1 METKIAEKQT
11 VVIDR
16 DLLARVREAARKHGF
31 LIKALVE
38 QGIKL
43 KLAQLESKVISRADS
58 VV

>member
-1 METKIAEKQT
+1 VTETNTAEKQT

-16 DLLARVREAARKHGF
+16 ALLERVRAAANKHGF

-43 KLAQLESKVISRADS
+43 RLAQLEKGN
-58 VV
+58 